1 MRLLTIARIT
11 SSLVDYEAL
20 LSLAPFLG
28 RGGARQGDA
37 EAVEERRGL
46 SIMPLAGTKQHAR
59 PSAQINHA
67 LAATSWSRG
76 PPQEHNPALE
86 VFVFSP
92 SPPQEVKAGVAWRW
106 RPWLEGVST
115 GGFVV
120 FVSTLVRGD
129 ASRGQAGLRF
139 LTLRVKSISLFSLP
153 KS

>member
-1 MRLLTIARIT
+1 
-11 SSLVDYEAL
+11 
-20 LSLAPFLG
+20 
-28 RGGARQGDA
+28 
-37 EAVEERRGL
+37 
-46 SIMPLAGTKQHAR
+46 MPLAGTKQHAR

-86 VFVFSP
+86 VFTFSP
-92 SPPQEVKAGVAWRW
+92 SPPWEVEAGVAWRCC
-106 RPWLEGVST
+106 PWLEGVST

-139 LTLRVKSISLFSLP
+139 LTLRVKSISLFPSQRVSEGE
-153 KS
+153 K